1 MRSLT
6 ASFRTATPDDLPAV
20 LGLLRDASLPEDVEP
35 HFGDF
40 IVAERDGSI
49 VGAVGP
55 EVLGEGALLRS
66 LVVRP
71 DLRKSGLGTALA
83 AKAIRSATSASIREL
98 FLLTVDAASFFMRL
112 GFEHVPHA
120 SAPPD
125 VRGTRQFS
133 ELCPSTAHL
142 MRLALQ

>member
-1 MRSLT
+1 MSTSRL
-6 ASFRTATPDDLPAV
+6 RRATRDDLPAV

-40 IVAERDGSI
+40 IVAECDGSI
-49 VGAVGP
+49 VGAVGL

-71 DLRKSGLGTALA
+71 DSRRSGLGTSLA
-83 AKAIRSATSASIREL
+83 AEAIRGATSASIREL
-98 FLLTVDAASFFMRL
+98 FLLTVDEAAFFMRL

-120 SAPPD
+120 FAPPD
-125 VRGTRQFS
+125 VRGTREFS
-133 ELCPSTAHL
+133 ELCPSTARL
-142 MRLALQ
+142 MRLALR

>member
-1 MRSLT
+1 
-6 ASFRTATPDDLPAV
+6 LPAV

-40 IVAERDGSI
+40 IVAERGGSI
-49 VGAVGP
+49 VGAVGF

-71 DLRKSGLGTALA
+71 DSRKSGLGTSLA
-83 AKAIRSATSASIREL
+83 AEAIPSANSASIREL
-98 FLLTVDAASFFMRL
+98 FLLTVDAASFFVRL

-125 VRGTRQFS
+125 VRGTRQFN
-133 ELCPSTAHL
+133 ELCPSTARL

>member
-1 MRSLT
+1 
-6 ASFRTATPDDLPAV
+6 V

-49 VGAVGP
+49 VGAVGL

-66 LVVRP
+66 LVVRS
-71 DLRKSGLGTALA
+71 DLRKSGLGTSLA
-83 AKAIRSATSASIREL
+83 AEAIRSATSASIREL
-98 FLLTVDAASFFMRL
+98 FLLTVDAAAFFTRL

-125 VRGTRQFS
+125 VRGTREFS
-133 ELCPSTAHL
+133 ELCPSTARL
-142 MRLALQ
+142 MRLALHEIQRSVSVGHALPSN